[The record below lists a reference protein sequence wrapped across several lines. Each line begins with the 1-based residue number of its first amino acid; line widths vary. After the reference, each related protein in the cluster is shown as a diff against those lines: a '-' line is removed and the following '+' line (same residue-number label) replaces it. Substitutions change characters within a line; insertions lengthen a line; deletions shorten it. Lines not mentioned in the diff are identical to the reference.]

1 MKSIDIF
8 PWNIKFNT
16 GILEIDEQ
24 HQVLVSLL
32 NQLASHVAFQHDAP
46 DLSAILRQLVD
57 YTVYHFQTEEAIWHE
72 YLPTDPVE
80 ISHKHKHGEF
90 VAKIFA
96 AQEKLSTVPDSAMIE
111 ELLFFLTRWLTTH
124 ILENDR
130 YMVAVVLSVQ
140 SGVSPDLAKQIA
152 REQIDAESKTLT
164 EQVLSI
170 YENFVVNTLRLM
182 RELNDQHEREIQAHY
197 QAVQMER
204 LCIRTVNLV
213 TDLNE
218 MRDPHTV
225 GHAKRV
231 ADIAVAIGREMGLD
245 ELRIVGLRLGGYLHD
260 IGKTS
265 VPVELLG
272 RPRQLGPIEYE
283 LIKSHALVGYD
294 VLKDVGFPWPV
305 EQIALQHHERMDGSG
320 YPNGLTGGEILLEA
334 RIVAVAEVVESMTLQ
349 QPYRPAL
356 GLKKALA
363 EIERGAGTVYDPI
376 VVYNCLNLFRN
387 NKYKFP
393 GEEK

>member
-8 PWNIKFNT
+8 PWNVKFNT
-16 GILEIDEQ
+16 GILKIDEQ
-24 HQVLVSLL
+24 HEVLVSLL
-32 NQLASHVAFQHDAP
+32 NQLASHVAFQPDAP
-46 DLSAILRQLVD
+46 KLSVILGQLVD

-72 YLPTDPVE
+72 HLHADPAE
-80 ISHKHKHGEF
+80 ISHIKKHEEF

-96 AQEKLSTVPDSAMIE
+96 AKEKLSVVSDSATIE

-124 ILENDR
+124 ILEDDR
-130 YMVAVVLSVQ
+130 YLVGVVLSMQ
-140 SGVSPDLAKQIA
+140 SGMSMDQAKQIA
-152 REQIDAESKTLT
+152 REQIHCESKILT

-170 YENFVVNTLRLM
+170 YENFVINTLNLM
-182 RELNDQHEREIQAHY
+182 RELNYQHEREIQAHY
-197 QAVQMER
+197 QAMQMER

-213 TDLNE
+213 TELHE

-231 ADIAVAIGREMGLD
+231 AEIAVAIGREMGLD
-245 ELRIVGLRLGGYLHD
+245 EQRIMGLRLGGCLHD

-265 VPVELLG
+265 IPIEILG
-272 RPRQLGPIEYE
+272 RSKKLGALEYE
-283 LIKSHALVGYD
+283 LIKSHAMVGYD
-294 VLKDVGFPWPV
+294 VLKDVGFPWPI

-320 YPNGLTGGEILLEA
+320 YPNGLTGSEILLEA

-349 QPYRPAL
+349 QTYRPAL

-363 EIERGAGTVYDPI
+363 EIERGAGTEYDPI
-376 VVYNCLNLFRN
+376 VVYSCLNLFRDK
-387 NKYKFP
+387 KYKFP
-393 GEEK
+393 DDVE